1 MERHRTDIVNK
12 SKKHIMAANHPFG
25 EHLKAV
31 KAAAKAAAKKL
42 DDQEKKIEVDG
53 EDLAGLTENEIL
65 KKYVK
70 SELSQHH
77 STSESAK
84 KEEQNKLDALFKL
97 FTRVELAQQTRF
109 SSAMTYAKA
118 IQEKDDT
125 DDDDD
130 GDEDDDDTNV
140 DMNEID

>member
-12 SKKHIMAANHPFG
+12 SKKHIMAANCPFG
-25 EHLKAV
+25 ENLKAV
-31 KAAAKAAAKKL
+31 KAAAKKL
-42 DDQEKKIEVDG
+42 DDQEKAIEVDG

-97 FTRVELAQQTRF
+97 FTRVELAQQ
-109 SSAMTYAKA
+109 
-118 IQEKDDT
+118 
-125 DDDDD
+125 
-130 GDEDDDDTNV
+130 
-140 DMNEID
+140 